1 MYEKLPERLKRD
13 GRFCLWKYE
22 ERNGRMTKVPY
33 QIRGSRANSADKN
46 TFSDFRMAV
55 CALDGYDGIGMGAFD
70 QFCMID
76 IDHCIFGDKLTQLA
90 EDVVK
95 RMDSY
100 TEVSPSGTGIR
111 IVCKASSLS
120 YDTGRYYI
128 HNQKLG
134 LEIYAAGVTKKF
146 CTLTGNAIRNC
157 DVEERSLQLQ
167 EILEMYMLRPVPKK
181 RHSLQEVP
189 GSYLSDD
196 SVIRL
201 ASASRQGEKFKSLW
215 HGKIPEGKSHSDADM
230 ALASILAFWC
240 GGDVAQMDR
249 LFRKSGLMRGK
260 WDRVQSGSTYGA
272 LTLEKAVAQAL
283 DFYKPYA
290 RTSAED
296 DFNEV
301 LQKLSDLRVSD
312 NPRYPWNDN
321 GSGRLFADIYREIAR
336 YVPERKKWFVYDG
349 TRWLPDIGGLKTME
363 LAKSLADSLVRYA
376 LTISD
381 ERTRKAYLEYTAKW
395 QSRNYRN
402 IYISDAQSVYPVDMA
417 AFDRNPYLLNCKNG
431 TLDLQKMEFRPH
443 SPEDMLTKITNVA
456 YAPEAVSPRFLRFVE
471 EIMSGDREK
480 ASFLKK
486 ALGYGLTGDTSQE
499 CMFILHG
506 ATTRNGKGT
515 LMESVLSVMGNYG
528 LSVRPE
534 TIAAK
539 PNASSQNPSEDV
551 ARLAGVRFA
560 NISEPRRGLVL
571 NEAQIKSMTGND
583 TLNAR
588 FLHENSFDFK
598 PQFKLYINTNYLPV
612 INDMTLFTSG
622 RVVIIPFD
630 RHFEAEEQDKGLKA
644 EFSRPEV
651 QSAILNWLV
660 TGYQK
665 LREEGLSQPRSVRE
679 ATSAYE
685 HDSDKIRLFA
695 EDCLEAC
702 DGAEAK
708 TSAIYL
714 EYQNWCRNNGCFPE
728 NNRNFKQALLTIGE
742 IVRKRPKAGG
752 EKTTLLLGYKLTCGE
767 FLA

>member
-1 MYEKLPERLKRD
+1 MYEKLPERLKRN

-33 QIRGSRANSADKN
+33 QISGSRANSADKS
-46 TFSDFRMAV
+46 TFSDFRMVV

-76 IDHCIFGDKLTQLA
+76 IDHCILGGKLTQLA

-100 TEVSPSGTGIR
+100 TEISPSGTGIR

-167 EILEMYMLRPVPKK
+167 EILETYMLRPVPKK

-189 GSYLSDD
+189 GSYLSDE
-196 SVIRL
+196 SVVRL

-215 HGKIPEGKSHSDADM
+215 HGEILEGKSHSDADM

-249 LFRKSGLMRGK
+249 LFRQSGLMRGK

-290 RTSAED
+290 RASAED

-321 GSGRLFADIYREIAR
+321 GSGRLFADVYRKIAR

-363 LAKSLADSLVRYA
+363 FAKSLADSLVRYA

-417 AFDRNPYLLNCKNG
+417 AFDNNPYLLNCKNG
-431 TLDLQKMEFRPH
+431 TLDLQKMEFRTH

-456 YAPEAVSPRFLRFVE
+456 YAPEAVSSRFLRFVE

-480 ASFLKK
+480 ASFLQK
-486 ALGYGLTGDTSQE
+486 ALGYGLTGDTSHE

-539 PNASSQNPSEDV
+539 PNASSQNPSEDI

-702 DGAEAK
+702 DGAETK

-728 NNRNFKQALLTIGE
+728 NNRNFKQALLTIGG

-752 EKTTLLLGYKLTCGE
+752 EKTTLLIGYKLTCGE

>member
-1 MYEKLPERLKRD
+1 
-13 GRFCLWKYE
+13 
-22 ERNGRMTKVPY
+22 
-33 QIRGSRANSADKN
+33 
-46 TFSDFRMAV
+46 
-55 CALDGYDGIGMGAFD
+55 
-70 QFCMID
+70 
-76 IDHCIFGDKLTQLA
+76 
-90 EDVVK
+90 
-95 RMDSY
+95 
-100 TEVSPSGTGIR
+100 
-111 IVCKASSLS
+111 
-120 YDTGRYYI
+120 
-128 HNQKLG
+128 
-134 LEIYAAGVTKKF
+134 
-146 CTLTGNAIRNC
+146 
-157 DVEERSLQLQ
+157 
-167 EILEMYMLRPVPKK
+167 
-181 RHSLQEVP
+181 
-189 GSYLSDD
+189 
-196 SVIRL
+196 
-201 ASASRQGEKFKSLW
+201 
-215 HGKIPEGKSHSDADM
+215 
-230 ALASILAFWC
+230 
-240 GGDVAQMDR
+240 
-249 LFRKSGLMRGK
+249 MR
-260 WDRVQSGSTYGA
+260 V
-272 LTLEKAVAQAL
+272 LAVAQAL

-290 RTSAED
+290 RASAED

-301 LQKLSDLRVSD
+301 LQKLSELRVSD
-312 NPRYPWNDN
+312 YPRYPWNDN
-321 GSGRLFADIYREIAR
+321 GSGRLVADVYREIAR

-456 YAPEAVSPRFLRFVE
+456 YAPEAVSPRFLHFVE

-480 ASFLKK
+480 ASFLQK
-486 ALGYGLTGDTSQE
+486 ALGYGLTGDTSLE

-644 EFSRPEV
+644 EVSRPEV

>member
-33 QIRGSRANSADKN
+33 QVNGSRANSADPD
-46 TFSDFRMAV
+46 TFSDFRMV
-55 CALDGYDGIGMGAFD
+55 VYALDGYDGIGMGAFD

-76 IDHCIFGDKLTQLA
+76 IDHCIFGGKLTQLA

-95 RMDSY
+95 KMDSY
-100 TEVSPSGTGIR
+100 TEISPSGTGIR

-134 LEIYAAGVTKKF
+134 LEIYAACVTKKF

-240 GGDVAQMDR
+240 GGDVEQMDR
-249 LFRKSGLMRGK
+249 LFRQSGLMRSK

-290 RTSAED
+290 RASAED

-321 GSGRLFADIYREIAR
+321 GSGRLFADVYREIAR

-431 TLDLQKMEFRPH
+431 TLDLQKTEFRPH

-456 YAPEAVSPRFLRFVE
+456 YAPEAVSPRFLHFVE

-480 ASFLKK
+480 ASFLQK
-486 ALGYGLTGDTSQE
+486 ALGYGLTGDTSLE